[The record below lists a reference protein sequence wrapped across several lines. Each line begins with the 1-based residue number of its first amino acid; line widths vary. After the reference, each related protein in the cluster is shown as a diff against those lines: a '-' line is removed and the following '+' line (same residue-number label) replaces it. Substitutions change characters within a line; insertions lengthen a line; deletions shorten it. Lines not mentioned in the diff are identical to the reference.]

1 MGAIS
6 TGAAL
11 IYSALISAA
20 ASGTTAYMQHED
32 AKEAEWDQKQA
43 QKKAEATQKAAD
55 ERAERQRLE
64 GLKKQSTATDYGN
77 IWGTDS
83 KKYADAAQ
91 KLSAGTGSFNTDD
104 EENNPFYTRGLL

>member
-1 MGAIS
+1 MSGIP
-6 TGAAL
+6 TGLAL
-11 IYSALISAA
+11 LISSAVTAA
-20 ASGTTAYMQHED
+20 ASGTAAYVQHED

-43 QKKAEATQKAAD
+43 QKKAEAEQKAAD
-55 ERAERQRLE
+55 ERAEKQRLE
-64 GLKKQSTATDYGN
+64 GLQKQSTATTYGDV
-77 IWGTDS
+77 WGTDS

>member
-1 MGAIS
+1 MS
-6 TGAAL
+6 TATAL
-11 IYSALISAA
+11 IVSSLISAT
-20 ASGTTAYMQHED
+20 ASGVTASVQHD
-32 AKEAEWDQKQA
+32 TAKEAEWDQKQA

-55 ERAERQRLE
+55 EKAEMQRLQ
-64 GLKKQSTATDYGN
+64 GLKAQSTATTYGDV
-77 IWGTDS
+77 WGTDS